1 MKKSKAICFDYLR
14 TYIQR
19 YDGKTNT
26 VIEELGDLE
35 ECLQRI
41 SKMDSVDRTL
51 RMGND
56 KVRIQELKK
65 YDGLWEFLILKLRDE
80 IMPGI
85 ADDNG
90 NYTLE
95 ILEDGKYYCESTT
108 MIYDPEKCI
117 VVMQKNRFGL
127 QASNVELLF
136 NKINI
141 DEKIGIIL
149 KPIINKNKI
158 NLLDKDKVYRSLEIG
173 FANSFNEENIQEKTN
188 GILGTLNNFQKYKG
202 NSVTIR
208 IGYDKRAKKDDC
220 LDSNLVVD
228 TINQLYGNIEINKLK
243 TSIKFDD
250 DTKAETIDLLDD
262 RIYDREN
269 FEYNKENPI
278 THERIVNTLR
288 LLYKNKKK
296 NLIK

>member
-19 YDGKTNT
+19 YDGETNT

-51 RMGND
+51 KMGND

-117 VVMQKNRFGL
+117 LVMQKNRFGL

-141 DEKIGIIL
+141 DEKITIIL

-173 FANSFNEENIQEKTN
+173 FANSFNEENIQDKTN

-228 TINQLYGNIEINKLK
+228 TINQLYGNIEVNKLK
-243 TSIKFDD
+243 TSMKFED

>member
-19 YDGKTNT
+19 YDGETNT

-51 RMGND
+51 KMGND

-80 IMPGI
+80 IMPEI
-85 ADDNG
+85 ADDDG
-90 NYTLE
+90 NYTLK
-95 ILEDGKYYCESTT
+95 ILEDGKYYCESIT
-108 MIYDPEKCI
+108 MIYDSEKCI
-117 VVMQKNRFGL
+117 LVMQKNRFGL
-127 QASNVELLF
+127 QASNVEILF

-141 DEKIGIIL
+141 DKKIRIIL

-158 NLLDKDKVYRSLEIG
+158 NLLDKGKVYRSLEIG

-228 TINQLYGNIEINKLK
+228 TINQLYGNIEVNKLK

-250 DTKAETIDLLDD
+250 DIKAETIDLLDD

>member
-19 YDGKTNT
+19 YDGETNT

-51 RMGND
+51 KMGND

-117 VVMQKNRFGL
+117 LVMQKNRFGL

-141 DEKIGIIL
+141 DEKITIIL

-173 FANSFNEENIQEKTN
+173 FANSFNEENIQDKTN

-208 IGYDKRAKKDDC
+208 IGYDKRAKKEDC

-228 TINQLYGNIEINKLK
+228 TINQLYGNIEVNKLK
-243 TSIKFDD
+243 TSMKFED
-250 DTKAETIDLLDD
+250 DTKAEIIDLLDD

>member
-19 YDGKTNT
+19 YDGETNT

-51 RMGND
+51 KMGND

-117 VVMQKNRFGL
+117 LVMQKNRFGL

-141 DEKIGIIL
+141 DEKIRIIL

-228 TINQLYGNIEINKLK
+228 TINQLYGNIEVNKLK

>member
-1 MKKSKAICFDYLR
+1 MKKSKTICFDYLR

-19 YDGKTNT
+19 YDGETNT

-51 RMGND
+51 KMGND

-85 ADDNG
+85 ADDDG

-117 VVMQKNRFGL
+117 LVMQKNRFGL

-141 DEKIGIIL
+141 DEKIRIIL

-158 NLLDKDKVYRSLEIG
+158 NLLDKGKVYRSLEIG
-173 FANSFNEENIQEKTN
+173 FANSFNEEIIQEKTN

-228 TINQLYGNIEINKLK
+228 TINQLYGNIEVNKLK

>member
-19 YDGKTNT
+19 YDGETNT

-51 RMGND
+51 KMGND

-117 VVMQKNRFGL
+117 LVMQKNRFGL

-141 DEKIGIIL
+141 DEKITIIL

-228 TINQLYGNIEINKLK
+228 TINQLYGNIEVNKLK
-243 TSIKFDD
+243 TSMKFED
-250 DTKAETIDLLDD
+250 DTKAEIIDLLDD

-288 LLYKNKKK
+288 LLYKNKRK

>member
-51 RMGND
+51 SMGND

>member
-19 YDGKTNT
+19 YDGETNT

-250 DTKAETIDLLDD
+250 DTKAEIIDLLDD

>member
-19 YDGKTNT
+19 YDGETNT

>member
-19 YDGKTNT
+19 YDGETNT

-51 RMGND
+51 KMGND

-65 YDGLWEFLILKLRDE
+65 YDGLWEFLILKLRDV

-141 DEKIGIIL
+141 DEKIRIIL

-228 TINQLYGNIEINKLK
+228 TINQLYGNIEVNKLK

>member
-19 YDGKTNT
+19 YDGETNT

-51 RMGND
+51 KMGND

-85 ADDNG
+85 ADDDG
-90 NYTLE
+90 NYTLK
-95 ILEDGKYYCESTT
+95 ILEDGKYYCESIT
-108 MIYDPEKCI
+108 MIYDSEKCI
-117 VVMQKNRFGL
+117 LVMQKNRFGL
-127 QASNVELLF
+127 QASNVEILF

-141 DEKIGIIL
+141 DKKIRIIL

-158 NLLDKDKVYRSLEIG
+158 NLLDKGKVYRSLEIG

-228 TINQLYGNIEINKLK
+228 TINQLYGNIEVNKLK

>member
-19 YDGKTNT
+19 YDGETST

-51 RMGND
+51 KMGND

-117 VVMQKNRFGL
+117 LVMQKNRFGL

-141 DEKIGIIL
+141 DEKIRIIL

-228 TINQLYGNIEINKLK
+228 TINQLYGNIEVNKLK

-288 LLYKNKKK
+288 LLYKNKRK

>member
-19 YDGKTNT
+19 YDGETNT

-41 SKMDSVDRTL
+41 SKKDSVDRTL
-51 RMGND
+51 KMGND

-117 VVMQKNRFGL
+117 LVMQKNRFGL

-141 DEKIGIIL
+141 DEKIRIIL

-228 TINQLYGNIEINKLK
+228 TINQLYGNIEVNKLK

-288 LLYKNKKK
+288 LLYKNKRK

>member
-19 YDGKTNT
+19 YDGETNT

-51 RMGND
+51 KMGND

-141 DEKIGIIL
+141 DEKIRI
-149 KPIINKNKI
+149 
-158 NLLDKDKVYRSLEIG
+158 LLDKDKVYRSLEIG

-228 TINQLYGNIEINKLK
+228 TINQLYGNIEVNKLK

>member
-19 YDGKTNT
+19 YDGETNT

-127 QASNVELLF
+127 QASNLELLF

>member
-19 YDGKTNT
+19 YDGETNT

-41 SKMDSVDRTL
+41 SKKDSVDRTL
-51 RMGND
+51 KMGND

-117 VVMQKNRFGL
+117 LVMQKNRFGL

-141 DEKIGIIL
+141 DEKIRIIL

-228 TINQLYGNIEINKLK
+228 TINQLYGNIEVNKLK

>member
-19 YDGKTNT
+19 YDGETNT

-51 RMGND
+51 KMGND

-141 DEKIGIIL
+141 DEKIRIIL

-220 LDSNLVVD
+220 LD
-228 TINQLYGNIEINKLK
+228 
-243 TSIKFDD
+243 
-250 DTKAETIDLLDD
+250 
-262 RIYDREN
+262 
-269 FEYNKENPI
+269 
-278 THERIVNTLR
+278 
-288 LLYKNKKK
+288 
-296 NLIK
+296 